1 MARVVQFE
9 IPAGDANRIA
19 AFYQET
25 FGWIF
30 RKTDGPVPY
39 WYVIT
44 GSDQDPGI
52 HGGMLE
58 RETVAGSA
66 VLAGFIC
73 TIDVESIDDA
83 LSKVEKN
90 GGKVRVPKFQVRK
103 IGWSAYCQDCE
114 GNVFRVLE
122 REFCRRKAGSLKPET

>member
-9 IPAGDANRIA
+9 IHAGDAKRMAN
-19 AFYQET
+19 FYQET
-25 FGWIF
+25 FGWMF
-30 RKTDGPVPY
+30 RQTDGPVPY

-58 RETVAGSA
+58 REGVGGSTA
-66 VLAGFIC
+66 PGFIC

-83 LSKVEKN
+83 LSRVERH
-90 GGKVRVPKFQVRK
+90 GGKVSVPKFHIRK

-114 GNVFRVLE
+114 GNVFRVLQ
-122 REFCRRKAGSLKPET
+122 REFCRRNAALKPET